1 MIPTGII
8 LALLL
13 LATAHQWRK
22 VRQDERPNHMAAAV
36 ARGDA
41 DAHQC
46 EVCHRVAAVREVV
59 PLYDDAVLV
68 CLGCASLLKYQ
79 RQEAA

>member
-1 MIPTGII
+1 MTRVKLESFGRYGNTVNVFSTV
-8 LALLL
+8 L
-13 LATAHQWRK
+13 
-22 VRQDERPNHMAAAV
+22 DGAAV